1 MAARRRLAIFVLT
14 IDTFLLP
21 GRPILATVGA
31 GQDLEQMATGRAR
44 QAYDRAIELEEQGNS
59 VGALSL
65 LWEASGLAPRDAE
78 VQNRLGEALERI
90 GALDAAVD
98 SYRRALDVRPAF
110 RKASSNLILALVKT
124 GKGPEAVE
132 RARALI
138 AESPGDTDRYF
149 TLGLAQSEQDVDGAI
164 QTFRK
169 VLQTAPQHTLARY
182 NLALVLRR
190 ADRLPEALAELE
202 RLVRTDPRPEAHY
215 TMGIIYW
222 HQGELDRA
230 TDALRAAIAADP
242 KHADALFALG
252 SVLKARRDWTGST
265 AALRRAVEIRP
276 DPATYYTLSQVR
288 QLVGDDAAARA
299 YLEESERLRTR
310 ARLEHEALWLVP
322 ADQWGELEH
331 EALVWTSV
339 GIQKAESGDLL
350 AAVDHLRRATAIF
363 DAYAPA
369 HYQLGLV
376 FERLGEH
383 EASRSA
389 FERARQLNPSLV
401 SPRNTR

>member
-1 MAARRRLAIFVLT
+1 MSARRWLLAIA
-14 IDTFLLP
+14 LLM
-21 GRPILATVGA
+21 
-31 GQDLEQMATGRAR
+31 GQTALVSIHAEQAREQIATGRAR
-44 QAYDRAIELEEQGNS
+44 QAYERAIELEAQGNYI
-59 VGALSL
+59 GALSL
-65 LWEASGLAPRDAE
+65 LWEASGLAPRDAD

-98 SYRRALDVRPAF
+98 TYRRALEARPDF
-110 RKASSNLILALVKT
+110 RKASNNLILALVKT

-132 RARALI
+132 RARSLI

-149 TLGLAQSEQDVDGAI
+149 TLGLAQSDQDLDGAI

-169 VLQTAPQHTLARY
+169 VLQMAPQHALARY

-202 RLVRTDPRPEAHY
+202 RMVKTDSRPEAHY

-222 HQGELDRA
+222 HQGDMDAA
-230 TDALRAAIAADP
+230 TNALRAAIAADP
-242 KHADALFALG
+242 KYADALVALG
-252 SVLKARRDWTGST
+252 SVLRARRDWTGST
-265 AALRRAVEIRP
+265 AALQRAVEIRP
-276 DPATYYTLSQVR
+276 DPATYYTLSQVL
-288 QLVGDDAAARA
+288 QLAGDYAGGRA
-299 YLEESERLRTR
+299 NLDESERLRTR
-310 ARLEHEALWLVP
+310 AR
-322 ADQWGELEH
+322 LEH

-350 AAVDHLRRATAIF
+350 AAVDGFRRATAIF
-363 DAYAPA
+363 EAYAPA